1 MKIRWK
7 RSQGTIMEP
16 PVTIPTYSRGFNLG
30 WEGLALPILT
40 DHGGASCQCC
50 FCALI
55 EVINSSHSLVGL
67 LQVSVDIYSPRNNH
81 TPISL
86 YGLYSSRYNQILS
99 YLPRQQRK
107 AILFYLKKQRGQ
119 KLFEAHRGE
128 KPRGHTRGRKYY
140 NPKGK
145 EKFEHLLWL
154 LCTAVAEQSIPEPVQ
169 LGHVLS
175 LLCIALVANEEA
187 VIYQH

>member
-128 KPRGHTRGRKYY
+128 KPGAIQEAESTTT
-140 NPKGK
+140 PKGRRNLNTCSGCCA
-145 EKFEHLLWL
+145 LLWQNKAFLNLCNWAMCSHCFAL
-154 LCTAVAEQSIPEPVQ
+154 LQWPVKK
-169 LGHVLS
+169 L
-175 LLCIALVANEEA
+175 
-187 VIYQH
+187 